1 MFDDTEQ
8 GTKIRAIVFDFG
20 GVLITSI
27 THQLHKIATHHGV
40 DVATMLS
47 ILLGPHESGSH
58 PWHQAER
65 GEIAVSAIQEG
76 LQPWATPYGVR
87 LAGDEIDDLMAPGQY
102 AVITPMLDKV
112 GELRKRGYATG
123 LLTNSFA
130 EFRPTMQRDLRFE
143 DFSAVVESF
152 AVGSRKPE
160 PAIYEATAQMLH
172 VEHSEILYLDDF
184 PQNIAMARSFSWTTI
199 EVYDPLVALA
209 QIDSFLSD

>member
-1 MFDDTEQ
+1 MF
-8 GTKIRAIVFDFG
+8 GTTAKGTNIRAIVFDFG

-27 THQLHKIATHHGV
+27 THQIHKIASHHGV

-65 GEIAVSAIQEG
+65 GEIAVSAIQYS

-87 LAGDEIDDLMAPGQY
+87 LVGDEIEALMAPGQY
-102 AVITPMLDKV
+102 TVITPMLDKV

-130 EFRPTMQRDLRFE
+130 EFRPKMQSDLRFE

-160 PAIYEATAQMLH
+160 PAIYEATAEMLQ

-184 PQNIAMARSFSWTTI
+184 PQNIAMAQTFSWTTI
-199 EVYDPLVALA
+199 EVHDPLIALA
-209 QIDSFLSD
+209 EIDSFLSD

>member
-1 MFDDTEQ
+1 MSDATEQ
-8 GTKIRAIVFDFG
+8 GTNIRAIVFDFG

-27 THQLHKIATHHGV
+27 THQLHKIAVQHGV

-76 LQPWATPYGVR
+76 LQPWATAHGVS
-87 LAGDEIDDLMAPGQY
+87 LVGDEIEALMAPGQY
-102 AVITPMLDKV
+102 TVITPMLDKV
-112 GELRKRGYATG
+112 SDLRKRGYATG

-152 AVGSRKPE
+152 AIGARKPE
-160 PAIYEATAQMLH
+160 QAIYEATAQMLQ
-172 VEHSEILYLDDF
+172 VQHSEILYLDDF
-184 PQNIAMARSFSWTTI
+184 HQNIAMAQTFSWTTI
-199 EVYDPLVALA
+199 EVGDPLVALA
-209 QIDSFLSD
+209 EIDSFLPD